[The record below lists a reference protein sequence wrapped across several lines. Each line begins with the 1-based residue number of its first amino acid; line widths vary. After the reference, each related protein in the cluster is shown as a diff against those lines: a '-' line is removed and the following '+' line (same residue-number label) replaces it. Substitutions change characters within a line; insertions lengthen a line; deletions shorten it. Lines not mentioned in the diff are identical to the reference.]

1 MQLHTFKNHP
11 IDSNCYLIYEEEDKS
26 CIIIDPGTN
35 GSIEIIEFIDSKKL
49 IVDYVI
55 LTHEHFDH
63 IWGVNAL
70 VEFADPTII
79 ASQYCA
85 NMVKDKKKNLSL
97 FYDQVGFVVTKEIKS
112 IEYLQE
118 SITWGKHILKFIHT
132 PGHSES
138 SISVYINQNLFSGDL
153 MIKGLKTI
161 TKLPTGNKNKL
172 IHSLELIKNN
182 FSNKNVIIYPGH
194 GDFFFLDEVNL
205 NSFL

>member
-194 GDFFFLDEVNL
+194 GDFFF
-205 NSFL
+205 FR

>member
-1 MQLHTFKNHP
+1 MKVQTFKNHP
-11 IDSNCYLIYEEEDKS
+11 VDSNCYVVFDEDCKS

-35 GSIEIIEFIDSKKL
+35 ESSEIIEFIESKKL
-49 IVDYVI
+49 IIDYVI

-70 VEFADPTII
+70 VEFADPIII

-85 NMVKDKKKNLSL
+85 NMVKDKRKNLSL
-97 FYDQVGFVVTKEIKS
+97 FHDQLGFVIYKEIKS
-112 IEYLQE
+112 VENLKGA
-118 SITWGKHILKFIHT
+118 ITWGKHIIKFINT

-138 SISVYINQNLFSGDL
+138 SISVYINQCLFSGDL
-153 MIKGLKTI
+153 MIKDLKTV

-172 IHSLELIKNN
+172 LHSLELIKKN
-182 FSNKNVIIYPGH
+182 FSNRNIIVYPGH
-194 GDFFFLDEVNL
+194 GDFFLLDDINL